1 MMTDTILHVDDLTT
15 HFETEQGTVKAVDGV
30 SFELNAGETLGVVGE
45 SGSGKSV
52 TAMTMMGLIGSAGN
66 VKRGSVRFGGEDLLE
81 KPESELQKIR
91 GTRIAM
97 VFQDPMTSLNPTQTI
112 GKQITRVI
120 RTHQDHSKAEAK
132 AKTVDLMEQV
142 GIPEAESRVDNY
154 PHQFSGGMRQRA
166 LIAMAISCE
175 PDVLIADEP
184 TTALDVTIESQ
195 IFDLL
200 DDLQEEYDMSI
211 LLITHD
217 LGVVAG
223 TCDRVN
229 VMYAGRIVEKG
240 SREEI
245 FTDPR
250 HPYTRGLLRSIPQL
264 RSAATRL
271 MPIEGDVPNPASL
284 PSGCSFNP
292 RCPHAEAE
300 CSQYDPELRSVTQSQ
315 EAACLLAEGY
325 GGTPATEEPEAAA
338 RTGGGDR

>member
-1 MMTDTILHVDDLTT
+1 MTDPILEVENLTT

-30 SFELNAGETLGVVGE
+30 SFELHEGETLGVVGE

-52 TAMTMMGLIGSAGN
+52 TAMTVMGLVGSAGDI
-66 VKRGSVRFGGEDLLE
+66 KRGSARFNGEELLD
-81 KPESELQKIR
+81 KPESEIQTIR
-91 GTRIAM
+91 GNRIAM
-97 VFQDPMTSLNPTQTI
+97 VFQDPMSSLNPTQTV
-112 GKQITRVI
+112 GQQITRVI
-120 RTHQDHSKAEAK
+120 RTHQDLSKAEARAK
-132 AKTVDLMEQV
+132 AVELMEQV
-142 GIPEAESRVDNY
+142 GIPEAESRVNNY

-184 TTALDVTIESQ
+184 TTALDVTIEAQ

-200 DDLQEEYDMSI
+200 DDLQAEYDMSI

-217 LGVVAG
+217 LGVVAD

-245 FTDPR
+245 FADPR
-250 HPYTRGLLRSIPQL
+250 HPYTRGLLRSVPQL
-264 RSAATRL
+264 RSDASRL
-271 MPIEGDVPNPASL
+271 TPIEGDVPNPARL
-284 PSGCSFNP
+284 PSGCSFSP

-300 CSQYDPELRSVTQSQ
+300 CRKYDPELRTVTEGQ

-325 GGTPATEEPEAAA
+325 GDVPQTAGEEEAAA
-338 RTGGGDR
+338 TDGGER